1 MTRAWILALLT
12 GTVTM
17 GLKGTGVLIA
27 GSQPAG
33 RQPTAFIDRIT
44 PILLPTVLTALIVV
58 QVFSTGR
65 HLTLDA
71 RVAGLVVAI
80 IVARTR
86 AQPFLVLV
94 AAAAAT
100 ALVRLLQAS

>member
-1 MTRAWILALLT
+1 MTRAWMLALLT

-17 GLKGTGVLIA
+17 GLKGAGALITGSSA
-27 GSQPAG
+27 K